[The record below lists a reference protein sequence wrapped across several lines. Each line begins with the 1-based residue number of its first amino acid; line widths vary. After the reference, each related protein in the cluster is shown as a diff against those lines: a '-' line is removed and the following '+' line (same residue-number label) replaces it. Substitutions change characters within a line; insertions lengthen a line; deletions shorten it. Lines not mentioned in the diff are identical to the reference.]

1 VGKKPKYGRVEAVS
15 DTITITGLRLTGYHG
30 VFDDEKRDGQE
41 FVIDLEIELDLS
53 SAGST
58 DDLQKTLDY
67 SVVVDQV
74 AQRVTGESVDLIETL
89 AHDLA
94 QIVLNHPQPT
104 AVTVTVH
111 KPQAPVGHPVDDI
124 AVTIRRETVKS

>member
-1 VGKKPKYGRVEAVS
+1 MGEKPKYGRVEAVS
-15 DTITITGLRLTGYHG
+15 DTITIQGLRLTGYHG
-30 VFDDEKRDGQE
+30 VFDHEKRDGQE

-58 DDLQKTLDY
+58 DELQTTLDY

-94 QIVLNHPQPT
+94 QIVLGHPQPM

-111 KPQAPVGHPVDDI
+111 KPQAPVGHPVEDI
-124 AVTIRRETVKS
+124 AVTMRRERAKS

>member
-1 VGKKPKYGRVEAVS
+1 MGKKPKYGRVEAVS

-41 FVIDLEIELDLS
+41 FVVDLEIELDLS

-58 DDLQKTLDY
+58 DELQKTLDY

-89 AHDLA
+89 AHDIA
-94 QIVLNHPQPT
+94 QIVLGHPQPT

-111 KPQAPVGHPVDDI
+111 KPQAPVGHPVEDI
-124 AVTIRRETVKS
+124 AVTIRREKVQS

>member
-1 VGKKPKYGRVEAVS
+1 VGEKPKYGRVETVS
-15 DTITITGLRLTGYHG
+15 DTITIRGLRLTGYHG
-30 VFDDEKRDGQE
+30 VLDHEKRDGQE

-58 DDLQKTLDY
+58 DELQKTLDY

-94 QIVLNHPQPT
+94 QIVLNHPQST

-111 KPQAPVGHPVDDI
+111 KPQAPVAHPLQDI
-124 AVTIRRETVKS
+124 AVTITREREQS

>member
-1 VGKKPKYGRVEAVS
+1 MGEKPKYGRVDAVA

-30 VFDDEKRDGQE
+30 VFEHEKRDGQE

-58 DDLQKTLDY
+58 DELQKTLDY
-67 SVVVDQV
+67 SVVVDEV

-94 QIVLNHPQPT
+94 RIVLNHPQPK

-111 KPQAPVGHPVDDI
+111 KPQAPVGHPVHDI
-124 AVTIRRETVKS
+124 AVTIKREKVQA

>member
-1 VGKKPKYGRVEAVS
+1 MGEKPKYGRVEAVS
-15 DTITITGLRLTGYHG
+15 DTITIQGLRLTGYHG
-30 VFDDEKRDGQE
+30 VFDHEKRDGQE

-53 SAGST
+53 LPGST
-58 DDLQKTLDY
+58 DELQNTLDY

-89 AHDLA
+89 AHDIA
-94 QIVLNHPQPT
+94 QLVLSHPQPT

-111 KPQAPVGHPVDDI
+111 KPQAPVGHRVEDI
-124 AVTIRRETVKS
+124 AVTIRRERVQP

>member
-1 VGKKPKYGRVEAVS
+1 MGKKPKYGRVDAVT
-15 DTITITGLRLTGYHG
+15 DTITITGLRLMGYHG
-30 VFDDEKRDGQE
+30 VFDHEKRDGQE
-41 FVIDLEIELDLS
+41 FVVDLEIELDLS

-58 DDLQKTLDY
+58 DELQKTLDY

-94 QIVLNHPQPT
+94 RIVLNHPQPK

-124 AVTIRRETVKS
+124 AVTIRREKEQS

>member
-1 VGKKPKYGRVEAVS
+1 MT
-15 DTITITGLRLTGYHG
+15 DTISITGLRLTGYHG
-30 VFDDEKRDGQE
+30 VFEHEKRDGQE
-41 FVIDLEIELDLS
+41 FGVDLEIELDLS

-58 DDLQKTLDY
+58 DELQNTLDY

-94 QIVLNHPQPT
+94 QIVLHHPQAN

-111 KPQAPVGHPVDDI
+111 KPQAPVGHSVQDI
-124 AVTIRRETVKS
+124 AVTIRREKAQS

>member
-1 VGKKPKYGRVEAVS
+1 MGEKPKYGRVEAVS
-15 DTITITGLRLTGYHG
+15 DTIAITGLRLRGYHG
-30 VFDDEKRDGQE
+30 VFDHEKRDGQE
-41 FVIDLEIELDLS
+41 FVVDLEIELDLS

-58 DDLQKTLDY
+58 DELQKTLDY

-111 KPQAPVGHPVDDI
+111 KPQAPVGLPVDDI

>member
-1 VGKKPKYGRVEAVS
+1 MGEKPKYGRVDAVT
-15 DTITITGLRLTGYHG
+15 DTITITGLRLMGYHG
-30 VFDDEKRDGQE
+30 VFDHEKRDGQE
-41 FVIDLEIELDLS
+41 FVVDLEIELDLS

-58 DDLQKTLDY
+58 DELQKTLDY
-67 SVVVDQV
+67 SVVVDHV

-104 AVTVTVH
+104 AVTVIVH
-111 KPQAPVGHPVDDI
+111 KPEAPVGHSVQDI
-124 AVTIRRETVKS
+124 AVTIRREKAQS